1 MLCEVLSKRA
11 EDICDKIDEVYA
23 NNFLQTSTW
32 GVNIFENELSIKSVS
47 NKEIEDRRAIISA
60 KWRGAGSLTLEVIKN
75 TVSAYTNADIE
86 VGFGEDGVINIEFI
100 SVYGIPKNMEDVYNT
115 IEEIKPAHL
124 GVKYVFRYRTWG
136 DLKGYRWGDL
146 KSVSWGRIKEEEY
159 DERNR
164 EL

>member
-11 EDICDKIDEVYA
+11 EDICDKIDEVYS

-146 KSVSWGRIKEEEY
+146 KSVSWGKIKEEEY